1 MHSAAFGAALPP
13 NPDSGQSRTDAR
25 VTYPLSIFFLCFQSS
40 IRYTDTCIVI
50 AQQWEKG
57 SAKATFPNVFAYEY
71 NRKKFENLAKFD
83 SKTSFRTK
91 TRRVVVEAVDD
102 PADEA
107 ASSERSVSPEL
118 TSTHTEEQTVLAPP
132 KVIQNEE
139 DDSSD
144 DPVNEV
150 EPISGTDETTP
161 AIFIDSSTV
170 SNDATL
176 GDRSPLSFDAVWKSD
191 DLAEDDYSAFDLT
204 QIIVDIHDDPD
215 CIVLEIREDDE
226 IERSPVRDSIIARV
240 SKERDLD
247 DVPESDHEQS
257 ADEELPPES
266 EEAGTRDDEPF
277 ECDINENLIVKEA
290 RIEDKVEIVVDHNDN
305 NVEITSEPVKHSGEP
320 APAELSPSKL
330 KRHDFRRISDSSR
343 SSYDE
348 SDGIDSEPSYAS
360 IDKCIQAAVS

>member
-1 MHSAAFGAALPP
+1 M
-13 NPDSGQSRTDAR
+13 
-25 VTYPLSIFFLCFQSS
+25 
-40 IRYTDTCIVI
+40 I

-83 SKTSFRTK
+83 SKTSFPTR
-91 TRRVVVEAVDD
+91 TRRVLVETAADRS
-102 PADEA
+102 DEA

-118 TSTHTEEQTVLAPP
+118 TSSHTEEQTVLAPP
-132 KVIQNEE
+132 EVIRNEE

-150 EPISGTDETTP
+150 EPVSGTDETTP

-191 DLAEDDYSAFDLT
+191 DLAEDDYSALDLA
-204 QIIVDIHDDPD
+204 QIIVDIHDDSD
-215 CIVLEIREDDE
+215 CIVLEIREDDDV
-226 IERSPVRDSIIARV
+226 ERSPVRDSIVARV
-240 SKERDLD
+240 SKERDLE
-247 DVPESDHEQS
+247 DVPESDREQS
-257 ADEELPPES
+257 ADEEPPPEAAAG
-266 EEAGTRDDEPF
+266 EEAATKDEAF
-277 ECDINENLIVKEA
+277 ECDINENLVVKEA

-305 NVEITSEPVKHSGEP
+305 NVEIPSEPAKHSDEP
-320 APAELSPSKL
+320 AAVELSPGKV

-360 IDKCIQAAVS
+360 IDKCSRTAVS